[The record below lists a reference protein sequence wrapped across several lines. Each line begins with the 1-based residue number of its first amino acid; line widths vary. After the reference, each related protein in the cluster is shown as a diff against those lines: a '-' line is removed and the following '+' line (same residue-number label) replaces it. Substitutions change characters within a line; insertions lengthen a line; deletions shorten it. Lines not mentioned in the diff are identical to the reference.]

1 MYSGATF
8 RAGRASHQGGS
19 VESSRISHG
28 SADLLHRNMNSPEY
42 RESDQHSRKKTSE
55 ILTMNLTELSTRH
68 WPSVAVVVA
77 LIALFGGMSIANLPI
92 QLLPTIEEPQ
102 ISIANFW
109 RAAAPEEMEAT
120 IIEPQE
126 NVLRNTPGLTTISSF
141 VSRGQGFINLTF
153 AVGTNI
159 QTAKLDVINN
169 LNQAPPRPADAIEP
183 QVFAGGG
190 RQTPGA
196 ASLLVRVLP
205 DNPDKELANYQQL
218 IEEFVEPRLARIPGV
233 SRVDLVGEQPREVH
247 IVFDAYR
254 AAALG
259 IQISDIMRTVSRST
273 DSSGGFA
280 DVGRRQYTVRFL
292 GQFQPGQ
299 LDELIVGWSGD
310 RPIYLSEVADV
321 DIVPR
326 KQDGFTLRN
335 GFPAY
340 YITVQ
345 REYDANTVEILDGV
359 NEAVAELNAGPL
371 ADAGVAIDLSFDAS
385 IHIRRAISLVKNNL
399 GIGLFLA
406 IGVLYFLMRSRRAT
420 LLVAATVPLSL
431 LVAFF
436 ALSIFDKSL
445 NVISL
450 AGLAFS
456 VGLVM
461 DAAIITLENIVR
473 CRQSGAGIH
482 EAVSKGTRQI
492 TGALF
497 ASTLTSVAIFVP
509 VLFMKGIEGQ
519 LFQDL
524 ALTLAVAVS
533 ASFLVAI
540 TVLPVAASYLL
551 KDEKDDPCE
560 HWWTKI
566 TSWVMHLTRSPLH
579 CRSWIIG
586 ILGGSVLII
595 VLMMPKA
602 NLLPQAP
609 SDSLNA
615 FFSMPSGGTIE
626 MVKEEIAG
634 TIVDRLKPYMDH
646 VKQPYIRGY
655 NLSAF
660 GAFNALFIYPQDPN
674 RIEEMIA
681 IVRDEVLVGLPDTQA
696 FVQRSS
702 LLNFGFDGGRS
713 INVDLQG
720 SDIETLSEI
729 AVESMQLIKQTM
741 PGAMVRPI
749 PGLSIAEPELQL
761 IPNDRRITA
770 AGLDRAAVATM
781 VRAVTSGAFVG
792 EYFDGNNRM
801 DMILRGPT
809 WRSPEELADIPV
821 ATPLA
826 GIQTLGELTEIRR
839 TVGPTQLRRVD
850 GQRTLTLNVRPPE
863 DMTVQEALEV
873 LRDIAGPQIRELLPA
888 GVDVQ
893 YRGTADRLEA
903 AFSEMGTNL
912 LLAAIILFCILA
924 AMFRSFRDSIFVLM
938 AMPLAM
944 AGGIL
949 ALRTMNLFTNQ
960 AMDLLTMIGF
970 VILLGLVVN
979 NAILLIMQTRTGQKN
994 GLDQAAAVAEA
1005 VRLRVRP
1012 IYMSTLTSIFGM
1024 LPLMLIPGVGSQIY
1038 RGLATVI
1045 IGGMALSAIF
1055 TLFLMPSMLRL
1066 PPLALKPI
1074 RRLVANTGKSTGA
1087 TADA

>member
-1 MYSGATF
+1 
-8 RAGRASHQGGS
+8 
-19 VESSRISHG
+19 
-28 SADLLHRNMNSPEY
+28 
-42 RESDQHSRKKTSE
+42 
-55 ILTMNLTELSTRH
+55 MNLTELSTRH

-77 LIALFGGMSIANLPI
+77 LVALFGGVAIANLPI

-102 ISIANFW
+102 ITIANFW

-126 NVLRNTPGLTTISSF
+126 NVLRNTPGLTDISSF
-141 VSRGQGFINLTF
+141 VSRGQGFVNLTF
-153 AVGTNI
+153 AVGTDI

-169 LNQAPPRPADAIEP
+169 LNQAPPRPADATEP

-196 ASLLVRVLP
+196 ASLLVRILP
-205 DNPDKELANYQQL
+205 DNPVQELASYQKL
-218 IEEFVEPRLARIPGV
+218 IEEHVEPRLARIPGV
-233 SRVDLVGEQPREVH
+233 SRVDLIGEQPREVH

-259 IQISDIMRTVSRST
+259 VQISNIMSTISRST
-273 DSSGGFA
+273 DMSGGFA
-280 DVGRRQYTVRFL
+280 DVGRRQYTVRFV
-292 GQFQPGQ
+292 GQFEPGQ
-299 LDELIVGWSGD
+299 LDELIVGWSNN
-310 RPIYLSEVADV
+310 RPIYLSELAEVN
-321 DIVPR
+321 IVPR

-335 GFPAY
+335 GYPAY
-340 YITVQ
+340 YIAVQ
-345 REYDANTVEILDGV
+345 REYDANTVAILDGV
-359 NEAVAELNAGPL
+359 NEAIVELNAGPL
-371 ADAGVAIDLSFDAS
+371 AEAQLEIDLSFDAS
-385 IHIRRAISLVKNNL
+385 IHIRRAISLVKTNL
-399 GIGLFLA
+399 GLGLMLA

-431 LVAFF
+431 LVAFI
-436 ALSIFDKSL
+436 ALSFYGKSL

-473 CRQSGAGIH
+473 CRQSGTSMGD
-482 EAVSKGTRQI
+482 AVSKGTREI

-497 ASTLTSVAIFVP
+497 ASTVTSVAIFLP
-509 VLFMKGIEGQ
+509 VLFMKGMEGQ

-540 TVLPVAASYLL
+540 TVLPVAASFFL
-551 KDEKDDPCE
+551 KKESSDPRE
-560 HWWTKI
+560 HWWEKI
-566 TSWVMHLTRSPLH
+566 TNCVMTLTRTPAM
-579 CRSWIIG
+579 CRSWIAA

-615 FFSMPSGGTIE
+615 FFNMPSGGTIE
-626 MVKEEIAG
+626 MVREEIAG
-634 TIVDRLKPYMDH
+634 TIVQRLKPYMDH
-646 VKQPYIRGY
+646 EKQPYIRGY

-660 GAFNALFIYPQDPN
+660 GAFNALFIYPQDPK
-674 RIEEMIA
+674 RIEEMIG
-681 IVRDEVLVGLPDTQA
+681 IVRDEVLVDLPDTQA

-729 AVESMQLIKQTM
+729 ATQGMQIIRQAL
-741 PGAMVRPI
+741 PNAMVRPI
-749 PGLSIAEPELQL
+749 PGLSISEPELQL

-781 VRAVTSGAFVG
+781 VRAATSGTYVG
-792 EYFDGNNRM
+792 EYFDGNDRM

-809 WRSPEELADIPV
+809 WRSPGELADIPV

-863 DMTVQEALEV
+863 DMTVQEALET
-873 LRDIAGPQIRELLPA
+873 LREVAGPQIREILPG
-888 GVDVQ
+888 GVDVK
-893 YRGTADRLEA
+893 YRGTADRLEE

-912 LLAAIILFCILA
+912 LLAAIILFLILA
-924 AMFRSFRDSIFVLM
+924 AMFRSFRDSMLVLT

-949 ALRTMNLFTNQ
+949 ALRTMNLFTTQ

-970 VILLGLVVN
+970 IILLGLVVN
-979 NAILLIMQTRTGQKN
+979 NAILLVMQTRAGQRG
-994 GLDQAAAVAEA
+994 GLNQADAVAAA
-1005 VRLRVRP
+1005 VRLRARP

-1045 IGGMALSAIF
+1045 IGGMTLSAMF
-1055 TLFLMPSMLRL
+1055 TLVLLPSALRL
-1066 PPLALKPI
+1066 VPFSLVRI
-1074 RRLVANTGKSTGA
+1074 RRLASGFAKSKGVTV
-1087 TADA
+1087 DA